1 MDEERIQLTEE
12 GLALLKA
19 EYEKL
24 VHVDREEYKDE
35 LAEARSLG
43 DLSENADYDAA
54 RDRQAKVEARIQE
67 LEYQLSH
74 YDLIDTSELDD
85 THVHM
90 GSIVKYRC
98 LDTNEV
104 CEYKIVGSTET
115 DPLNGTISNISPVG
129 EALMDAK
136 KGDVV
141 KVRVKKPY
149 EIKVLKV
156 SI

>member
-1 MDEERIQLTEE
+1 MDDERVMLTEE
-12 GLALLKA
+12 GLAMLQA
-19 EYEKL
+19 EYDKL
-24 VHVDREEYKDE
+24 VHVDREEYKHD

-74 YDLIDTSELDD
+74 YDLVDTSEMDD
-85 THVHM
+85 TRVHM

-98 LDTNEV
+98 LDTGEV
-104 CEYKIVGSTET
+104 CQYRIVGTTET
-115 DPLNGTISNISPVG
+115 NPLNGTISNLSPVG

-149 EIKVLKV
+149 EIKVMKV
-156 SI
+156 TV